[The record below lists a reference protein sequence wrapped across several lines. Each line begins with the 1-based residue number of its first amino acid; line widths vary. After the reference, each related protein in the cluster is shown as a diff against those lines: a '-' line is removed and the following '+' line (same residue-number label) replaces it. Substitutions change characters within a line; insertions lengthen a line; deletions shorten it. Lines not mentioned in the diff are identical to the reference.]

1 MENKVTFIDLFSGIG
16 GIRQGFEK
24 NGFECV
30 FSSEINNECKKT
42 YEANY
47 GEMPYGDISK
57 IEAKDIPDHDV
68 LCAGFPCQPFSIS
81 GKQKGFSDTR
91 GTLFFEISRIAESKK
106 PKVIFLENVK
116 HLKNHNHGNTLAT
129 IISELE
135 RIGYD
140 VAWKV
145 LNASDFGVAQN
156 RERII
161 IVASQNGKFEFS
173 KVQTRKKVILN
184 DILDTDGNFEYLNPS
199 EYTIIDNPKR
209 QMSGLIFVGYR
220 NKAIRKAGV
229 RPGTENLSRVHKQPN
244 RIYSAMGVHPT
255 LPSQEVSGR
264 YYIYTSDNRVRK
276 LTLNECYKLMGY
288 SDDFKKVCSVAEQYK
303 QIGNSVCVPMIYELA
318 KEIKNQFFGGNKNE

>member
-1 MENKVTFIDLFSGIG
+1 MENEITFIDLFAGIG

-30 FSSEINNECKKT
+30 FSSEINEECKKT

-47 GEMPYGDISK
+47 GEIPHGDISK
-57 IEAKDIPDHDV
+57 IEANEIPDHDV

-91 GTLFFEISRIAESKK
+91 GTLFFEICRIVKKKK

-116 HLKNHNHGNTLAT
+116 HLKNHDHGNTLAT
-129 IISELE
+129 IIAELE
-135 RIGYD
+135 NLGYK
-140 VAWKV
+140 VKWKIF
-145 LNASDFGVAQN
+145 NASDFGVAQN

-161 IVASQNGKFEFS
+161 IIASKKEYFEFE
-173 KVQTRKKVILN
+173 KVKTREKVILN
-184 DILDTDGNFEYLNPS
+184 DILDTDGNFEYLEPS
-199 EYTIIDNPKR
+199 EYTIIDNPKV
-209 QMSGLIFVGYR
+209 QASGLIFAGYR
-220 NKAIRKAGV
+220 NKAIRKIGV

-244 RIYSAMGVHPT
+244 RIYSVRGVHPT

-264 YYIYTSDNRVRK
+264 YYIYTLDNRVRK

-318 KEIKNQFFGGNKNE
+318 KEIKNQFFGGKQ